1 MNTLLLIDGNAL
13 MHRAYH
19 ALPPFKTKSG
29 IPTNAL
35 YGFLSILNKAIQD
48 FKPFYVIVSF
58 DTPVPTFRKKMFK
71 EYQSQR
77 PKMENELSQ
86 QFSTVKEALDAG
98 RIVHLEKEGY
108 EADDVIGT
116 ISRKFHTNGDRV
128 LILSGD
134 RDILQLVNDKVFVVT
149 PQLGFSKQVIYS
161 VEEVVNR
168 FGIKPEKIPD
178 FKALMG
184 DQSDN
189 YKGAKGIGPK
199 TAAKL
204 LQEYGSVENIFKN
217 LKTIDGKIKKM
228 LEDHKEAV
236 LMSHKLATI
245 LTDVDIKVDMQK
257 TEFHG
262 FNENLKEFLKKYEI
276 YSLMNRMF
284 NKKSL
289 SVKASPSAKTTRDK
303 TVDKEKKTDQNQMGL
318 F

>member
-1 MNTLLLIDGNAL
+1 MNTLLLIDGNAI

-29 IPTNAL
+29 TPTNAI
-35 YGFLSILNKAIQD
+35 YGFISILNKAILD
-48 FKPFYVIVSF
+48 FTPHYVIVCF

-77 PKMENELSQ
+77 PKMENDLSI
-86 QFSTVKEALDAG
+86 QFSPVKEALDAG
-98 RIVHLEKEGY
+98 NITHLEKEGF

-116 ISRKFHTNGDRV
+116 ISRAFHTNGDRV

-134 RDILQLVNDKVFVVT
+134 KDILQLVNEKVFVIT
-149 PQLGFSKQVIYS
+149 PQLGFGKQVVYS
-161 VEEVVNR
+161 KDEVQKR
-168 FGIKPEKIPD
+168 FGIKPEQIPD

-204 LQEYGSVENIFKN
+204 LQEYGSLERIFKN
-217 LKTIDGKIKKM
+217 LKTIDGKIQKM
-228 LEDHKEAV
+228 LEDHKENV
-236 LMSHKLATI
+236 LMSQKLATI
-245 LTDVDIKVDMQK
+245 LTDVNIKIDIQK
-257 TEFHG
+257 SEFKG
-262 FNENLKEFLKKYEI
+262 FSENLKEFLKKYEM
-276 YSLMNRMF
+276 YSLSNRIF
-284 NKKSL
+284 HEKTGVPKKDE
-289 SVKASPSAKTTRDK
+289 VK
-303 TVDKEKKTDQNQMGL
+303 KKKADENQIGL

>member
-29 IPTNAL
+29 IQTNAV
-35 YGFLSILNKAIQD
+35 YGFISILNKAIQD
-48 FKPFYVIVSF
+48 FNPFHVIVSF

-86 QFSTVKEALDAG
+86 QFPIAKEALDAG
-98 RIVHLEKEGY
+98 HIIHLEKEGY
-108 EADDVIGT
+108 ESDDVIGT
-116 ISRKFHTNGDRV
+116 ISRKFNTNGDRV

-134 RDILQLVNDKVFVVT
+134 KDILQLVNDKVFVIT
-149 PQLGFSKQVIYS
+149 PQLGFSKQVVYS
-161 VEEVVNR
+161 VPEVEKR
-168 FGIKPEKIPD
+168 FGIKPEQIPD

-204 LQEYGSVENIFKN
+204 LQEYKSIDNIFKN
-217 LKTIDGKIKKM
+217 LKIIDGKIQKM
-228 LEDHKEAV
+228 LGDHKEMV

-245 LTDVDIKVDMQK
+245 LTNVDINVDLEK

-262 FNENLKEFLKKYEI
+262 FNKELKEFLKKYEM
-276 YSLMNRMF
+276 YSLMNRIF
-284 NKKSL
+284 DQKKPPGKREEL
-289 SVKASPSAKTTRDK
+289 
-303 TVDKEKKTDQNQMGL
+303 KKKKINENQIGL

>member
-29 IPTNAL
+29 IPTNAV

-48 FKPFYVIVSF
+48 FKPYHVIVSF

-77 PKMENELSQ
+77 PKIEDELSQ

-98 RIVHLEKEGY
+98 HIIHLEKEGY

-116 ISRKFHTNGDRV
+116 ISIIFHTNGNRV

-134 RDILQLVNDKVFVVT
+134 KDILQLVNDRVFVVT
-149 PQLGFSKQVIYS
+149 PQLGFGKQVIYTKS
-161 VEEVVNR
+161 EVEKR
-168 FGIKPEKIPD
+168 FGIKPEQIPD

-204 LQEYGSVENIFKN
+204 LQKYGSIDAIFKN
-217 LKTIDGKIKKM
+217 LKTIDGKIQKM
-228 LEDHKEAV
+228 LKDHKKTV
-236 LMSHKLATI
+236 LMSQKLATI
-245 LTDVDIKVDMQK
+245 LTNVEVKIDIQK

-262 FNENLKEFLKKYEI
+262 FNEKLKEVLKKYEM
-276 YSLMNRMF
+276 YSLMNRIF
-284 NKKSL
+284 NQKKLPIKQEES
-289 SVKASPSAKTTRDK
+289 
-303 TVDKEKKTDQNQMGL
+303 KERKTDQNQMGL

>member
-29 IPTNAL
+29 IPTNAV
-35 YGFLSILNKAIQD
+35 YGFLSILNKALQD
-48 FKPFYVIVSF
+48 FKPYHVIVSF

-77 PKMENELSQ
+77 PKMEDELSQ

-98 RIVHLEKEGY
+98 HIVHLEKEGY

-116 ISRKFHTNGDRV
+116 ISRTFHANGDRV

-134 RDILQLVNDKVFVVT
+134 KDILQLVNEKVFVVT
-149 PQLGFSKQVIYS
+149 PQLGFGKQVIYS
-161 VEEVVNR
+161 KDEVIKR
-168 FGIKPEKIPD
+168 FGIKPEQIPD

-204 LQEYGSVENIFKN
+204 LQEYGSIENIFKN
-217 LKTIDGKIKKM
+217 LKIIDGKIQKM
-228 LEDHKEAV
+228 LEDHKENV

-245 LTDVDIKVDMQK
+245 LTDVNLKVDIQK
-257 TEFHG
+257 TTFKG
-262 FNENLKEFLKKYEI
+262 FDEELKEFLKKYEM
-276 YSLMNRMF
+276 YSLMNRIF
-284 NKKSL
+284 NQRKSPIKKEQS
-289 SVKASPSAKTTRDK
+289 
-303 TVDKEKKTDQNQMGL
+303 KERKSDQNQMGL

>member
-29 IPTNAL
+29 IPTNAV
-35 YGFLSILNKAIQD
+35 YGFLSILNKALQD
-48 FKPFYVIVSF
+48 FKPYHIIVSF

-71 EYQSQR
+71 EYQSHR
-77 PKMENELSQ
+77 PKMEDELSQ
-86 QFSTVKEALDAG
+86 QFPTVKEALDAG
-98 RIVHLEKEGY
+98 HIIHIEKEGY

-116 ISRKFHTNGDRV
+116 ISRTFHTNGNRV

-134 RDILQLVNDKVFVVT
+134 KDILQLVNEKVFVVT
-149 PQLGFSKQVIYS
+149 PQLGFSKQVVYS
-161 VEEVVNR
+161 KEEVEKR
-168 FGIKPEKIPD
+168 FGIKPQQIPD

-217 LKTIDGKIKKM
+217 LKIIDGKIQKT
-228 LEDHKEAV
+228 LEDHKESV

-245 LTDVDIKVDMQK
+245 LTDVDIKIDINK
-257 TEFHG
+257 SEFHG
-262 FNENLKEFLKKYEI
+262 FDEHLKEFLKKYEM
-276 YSLMNRMF
+276 YSLLNRIF
-284 NKKSL
+284 NEKSPVQKVEETKVKK
-289 SVKASPSAKTTRDK
+289 PD
-303 TVDKEKKTDQNQMGL
+303 ENQIEL

>member
-29 IPTNAL
+29 IPTNAV

-48 FKPFYVIVSF
+48 FKPYHVIVSF

-86 QFSTVKEALDAG
+86 QFSPVKEALDAAH
-98 RIVHLEKEGY
+98 IVHLEKEGY
-108 EADDVIGT
+108 ESDDVIGT
-116 ISRKFHTNGDRV
+116 ISREFHTNGDRV

-134 RDILQLVNDKVFVVT
+134 RDILQLVNERVFVVT

-161 VEEVVNR
+161 KDEVVKR
-168 FGIKPEKIPD
+168 FGIEPKKIPD

-204 LQEYGSVENIFKN
+204 LQEYGSIDNIFKN
-217 LKTIDGKIKKM
+217 LKKIDERIQKM

-245 LTDVDIKVDMQK
+245 LTNVDINVDMKK

-284 NKKSL
+284 NQRKQSGKKEE
-289 SVKASPSAKTTRDK
+289 P
-303 TVDKEKKTDQNQMGL
+303 KEKKSNENQMGL